1 MAPAVAFRNVLLGN
15 VITSGHYPLHNQSGA
30 SSKEQCTRDAQLD
43 RGSPALLG
51 PIKAH
56 GPRRGREVREDT
68 WALRKAVWR
77 RQEHDARLQSRVQ
90 LPFLLTAACW
100 EYELKTPYAREECC
114 LVKQE
119 FGKANRYGFMCAV
132 RLWKGELHIPCG
144 RYPTIAALHI
154 GAFREKIAD
163 RPLPAGRWAASRDT
177 CDALT
182 NGATHTT
189 AVVCDQVRRVRPPG
203 GPWHRPHHAHAGA
216 RDEAVHSKAP
226 PQADSGTWILGAL
239 LGENWRQEGAAP
251 LPMHHLICGT

>member
-144 RYPTIAALHI
+144 RYPTIAALHV

-163 RPLPAGRWAASRDT
+163 RPLPAEL
-177 CDALT
+177 ALL
-182 NGATHTT
+182 
-189 AVVCDQVRRVRPPG
+189 REG
-203 GPWHRPHHAHAGA
+203 GPRAATRAMRSLTGRHTRRPWCATKFAGYVHPEGHGTDHTMRMLERAMKRSIRRPHP
-216 RDEAVHSKAP
+216 K
-226 PQADSGTWILGAL
+226 
-239 LGENWRQEGAAP
+239 
-251 LPMHHLICGT
+251 LIAERGFSVRC